1 MPPVSGHLQLGAAL
15 RERRERAGLTQAELA
30 ARANV
35 SRDFVTEIERRRR
48 PRAELMGVLSVI
60 RALDA
65 DIIFVDRDTRSAEQ
79 MLEDLLAD
87 M

>member
-1 MPPVSGHLQLGAAL
+1 MRPVSGHLQLGAAL
-15 RERRERAGLTQAELA
+15 REPRERAGLTQAELA

-35 SRDFVTEIERRRR
+35 PRGFVTEIERGRR
-48 PRAELMGVLSVI
+48 PRAERIRVLSVI

-65 DIIFVDRDTRSAEQ
+65 DIVFVDRDTHRTEQ